1 MPLYIISINRAL
13 LLLAIILGLFI
24 APTAI
29 FAQKTTKKTNG
40 PPRDTAITKLF
51 KNPSTVKWT
60 RTFKGRFDDGA
71 MVIISFG
78 FDGKN
83 CIGYL
88 TYAKSRTRF
97 RLEGTLDS
105 SSLQLGE
112 WDMAHNQT
120 GFLKGTIQGRHLSA
134 EWTNVDNSIGSRIEA
149 DDIPAGYVVNFDCSE
164 NKWSSRYITRYKN
177 ARCDMVLVRSQNG
190 ALDGFLWVESDGRTY
205 KLKGEI
211 KSDGEYEMEALGKGD
226 RLVAMLSGN
235 LKPGQNMACKW
246 TGSGERRQFN
256 FILKDHFQL
265 GCYEY
270 ADYASS
276 YDVLYPHTPCSACNT
291 WLDNQVNTWVEQC
304 KKTFSAKKTTLSPAT
319 RNAQRA
325 SAWSEIGCW
334 TDNLFSGYLTFT
346 DTWSDQAQG
355 IAYNFDLRTGKQVQL
370 ESLFQKTF
378 NYKTWLT
385 DFSAKEMPKLY
396 SFANDAKYREWLSKE
411 GFPFTLI
418 RRDGFEMSTLFHP
431 QYGRQTL
438 FIPYESL
445 KPYLKKDSAIAEFLK

>member
-1 MPLYIISINRAL
+1 MPPYTTAL
-13 LLLAIILGLFI
+13 IRTVILSLILGLFL
-24 APTAI
+24 APAAV
-29 FAQKTTKKTNG
+29 FGQRTTRKISG

-51 KNPSTVKWT
+51 KNPATVKWT

-83 CIGYL
+83 CIGHL

-105 SSLQLGE
+105 SSLQLEE

-120 GFLKGTIQGRHLSA
+120 GFLKGTIQGRHLSV
-134 EWTNVDNSIGSRIEA
+134 EWTNADNTLGSRIEA
-149 DDIPAGYVVNFDCSE
+149 DDIPPGYVVNFDCSE
-164 NKWSSRYITRYKN
+164 NKWSSRYITRYNN

-190 ALDGFLWVESDGRTY
+190 ALDGFLWVEADGRTY
-205 KLKGEI
+205 KIKGEI
-211 KSDGEYEMEALGKGD
+211 KTDGEYEMEALGKGD

-235 LKPGQNMACKW
+235 LKPGKSTVCKW

-291 WLDNQVNTWVEQC
+291 WLDNEVNNWVEQC
-304 KKTFSAKKTTLSPAT
+304 RKTFSNKKVALSPAT

-334 TDNLFSGYLTFT
+334 TDNLFSGYLIFS

-355 IAYNFDLRTGKQVQL
+355 IAYNFDLRTGKQVVL
-370 ESLFQKTF
+370 ESLFHKTF
-378 NYKTWLT
+378 NLKIWLSN
-385 DFSAKEMPKLY
+385 FSAKEMPKLY
-396 SFANDAKYREWLSKE
+396 SFANDIKYREWLNKE

-438 FIPYESL
+438 FIPYELL
-445 KPYLKKDSAIAEFLK
+445 KPYLKKDSAISEFLK